1 MEDNLT
7 RNEMLREDGHMPMDD
22 RETVEQFQQCYK
34 DILSGVIGA
43 CVKNRVCP
51 DKKDLGALVQNIREF
66 IGEAAYHEVNEGT
79 DVLEGTSEEQDI
91 ERTYE
96 AIVSTFRVK
105 ALDFT
110 SFYRALA
117 PQNPATRFA
126 TGKEGV

>member
-7 RNEMLREDGHMPMDD
+7 RNEILREDGHIPRDD
-22 RETVEQFQQCYK
+22 RETVERFQQCYK

-43 CVKNRVCP
+43 CAKNRVCP
-51 DKKDLGALVQNIREF
+51 NRKDLGALVQNIMEF

-79 DVLEGTSEEQDI
+79 GVLGEINEAQDI

-105 ALDFT
+105 ALDY
-110 SFYRALA
+110 SPFYRALA
-117 PQNPATRFA
+117 PQTPATLA
-126 TGKEGV
+126 AKGEAV

>member
-7 RNEMLREDGHMPMDD
+7 RNEMLREDGRMPMDD

-43 CVKNRVCP
+43 CVKNRACP

-66 IGEAAYHEVNEGT
+66 IGEAAYDEVNEGT

-110 SFYRALA
+110 PFYRSLA
-117 PQNPATRFA
+117 PQNPATLVA
-126 TGKEGV
+126 IGKEGA